1 MEEIL
6 RFEHVSYAYEEE
18 REALL
23 DVCVK
28 VCAGERVAVLGSNGA
43 GKSTLIKIISGYH
56 KQDKGGIIK
65 VDGVLRPGAGRIL
78 FRGAPV
84 GGGAKQLNVLRR
96 GVGLVF
102 QDPEVQLLGGSVEEE
117 VSFGP
122 MNLRLPVGEVRARVD
137 TAIRSFA
144 LEEYRGRAPQY
155 LSGGEKKRVTLADAL
170 AMEPQMLLL
179 DEPAAS
185 LDPANTRLLEQNL
198 QMLSEQGLGL
208 MVATH
213 DVDFAWRW
221 ATRVLVFRGG
231 RLAGDGEPR
240 EIFENGK
247 VTNFRGDI
255 KMFLCCGHAGW
266 SSRCCTAWG
275 ACWALPR
282 RRTLW
287 RNWNRSGNHETG
299 FAGRQLRH
307 ERAAREAGYRGG
319 GTRACRRGA
328 GACVLPRVHQPDDP
342 PHPGRTGRARVRP
355 ARGAGGACGRG
366 GGGCGGAAHPS
377 AVRL

>member
-43 GKSTLIKIISGYH
+43 GKSTFFLLAN
-56 KQDKGGIIK
+56 
-65 VDGVLRPGAGRIL
+65 GVLRPGAGRIL

-102 QDPEVQLLGGSVEEE
+102 QDPEVQLLGGSVEDE

-137 TAIRSFA
+137 AAIRSFA

-198 QMLSEQGLGL
+198 QMLSAGPGAYGCNARRGFRMALGHPGAG
-208 MVATH
+208 VPRGTAG
-213 DVDFAWRW
+213 
-221 ATRVLVFRGG
+221 GG
-231 RLAGDGEPR
+231 RGTAGD
-240 EIFENGK
+240 F
-247 VTNFRGDI
+247 
-255 KMFLCCGHAGW
+255 
-266 SSRCCTAWG
+266 
-275 ACWALPR
+275 
-282 RRTLW
+282 
-287 RNWNRSGNHETG
+287 
-299 FAGRQLRH
+299 
-307 ERAAREAGYRGG
+307 
-319 GTRACRRGA
+319 
-328 GACVLPRVHQPDDP
+328 
-342 PHPGRTGRARVRP
+342 
-355 ARGAGGACGRG
+355 
-366 GGGCGGAAHPS
+366 
-377 AVRL
+377 

>member
-43 GKSTLIKIISGYH
+43 GKSTFFLLAN
-56 KQDKGGIIK
+56 
-65 VDGVLRPGAGRIL
+65 GVLRPGAGRIL

-137 TAIRSFA
+137 AAIRSFA

-170 AMEPQMLLL
+170 AMEPQMLL
-179 DEPAAS
+179 
-185 LDPANTRLLEQNL
+185 
-198 QMLSEQGLGL
+198 
-208 MVATH
+208 H

-240 EIFENGK
+240 EIFEN
-247 VTNFRGDI
+247 VSLLRT
-255 KMFLCCGHAGW
+255 CGLEQPVLY
-266 SSRCCTAWG
+266 RV
-275 ACWALPR
+275 
-282 RRTLW
+282 
-287 RNWNRSGNHETG
+287 
-299 FAGRQLRH
+299 GRVLGL
-307 ERAAREAGYRGG
+307 AA
-319 GTRACRRGA
+319 
-328 GACVLPRVHQPDDP
+328 P
-342 PHPGRTGRARVRP
+342 PHTVEELEQEWKP
-355 ARGAGGACGRG
+355 
-366 GGGCGGAAHPS
+366 
-377 AVRL
+377 

>member
-43 GKSTLIKIISGYH
+43 GKSTFFLLAN
-56 KQDKGGIIK
+56 
-65 VDGVLRPGAGRIL
+65 GVLRPGAGRIL

-137 TAIRSFA
+137 AAIRSFA

-170 AMEPQMLLL
+170 AMEPQVLLL

-185 LDPANTRLLEQNL
+185 WTRQIPACWNKIFRCFRSRAWGLWL
-198 QMLSEQGLGL
+198 QRTTWISHGAGPR
-208 MVATH
+208 A
-213 DVDFAWRW
+213 
-221 ATRVLVFRGG
+221 LVFREG
-231 RLAGDGEPR
+231 RLAGTG
-240 EIFENGK
+240 N
-247 VTNFRGDI
+247 RGR
-255 KMFLCCGHAGW
+255 F
-266 SSRCCTAWG
+266 
-275 ACWALPR
+275 
-282 RRTLW
+282 
-287 RNWNRSGNHETG
+287 
-299 FAGRQLRH
+299 
-307 ERAAREAGYRGG
+307 
-319 GTRACRRGA
+319 
-328 GACVLPRVHQPDDP
+328 
-342 PHPGRTGRARVRP
+342 
-355 ARGAGGACGRG
+355 
-366 GGGCGGAAHPS
+366 
-377 AVRL
+377 

>member
-43 GKSTLIKIISGYH
+43 GKSTFFLLAN
-56 KQDKGGIIK
+56 
-65 VDGVLRPGAGRIL
+65 GVLRPGAGRIL

-137 TAIRSFA
+137 AAIRSFA

-198 QMLSEQGLGL
+198 GAGPGAYGCNARRGFRMALGHPGAG
-208 MVATH
+208 VPRGTAG
-213 DVDFAWRW
+213 
-221 ATRVLVFRGG
+221 GG
-231 RLAGDGEPR
+231 RGTAGD
-240 EIFENGK
+240 F
-247 VTNFRGDI
+247 
-255 KMFLCCGHAGW
+255 
-266 SSRCCTAWG
+266 
-275 ACWALPR
+275 
-282 RRTLW
+282 
-287 RNWNRSGNHETG
+287 
-299 FAGRQLRH
+299 
-307 ERAAREAGYRGG
+307 
-319 GTRACRRGA
+319 
-328 GACVLPRVHQPDDP
+328 
-342 PHPGRTGRARVRP
+342 
-355 ARGAGGACGRG
+355 
-366 GGGCGGAAHPS
+366 
-377 AVRL
+377 

>member
-43 GKSTLIKIISGYH
+43 GKSTFFLLAN
-56 KQDKGGIIK
+56 
-65 VDGVLRPGAGRIL
+65 GVLRPGAGRIL

-122 MNLRLPVGEVRARVD
+122 MNLRLPVGEVRVRVD
-137 TAIRSFA
+137 AAIRSFA

-221 ATRVLVFRGG
+221 ATRALVFREG

-240 EIFENGK
+240 EIFEN
-247 VTNFRGDI
+247 VSLLRT
-255 KMFLCCGHAGW
+255 CGLEQPVLY
-266 SSRCCTAWG
+266 RV
-275 ACWALPR
+275 
-282 RRTLW
+282 
-287 RNWNRSGNHETG
+287 
-299 FAGRQLRH
+299 GRVLGL
-307 ERAAREAGYRGG
+307 AA
-319 GTRACRRGA
+319 
-328 GACVLPRVHQPDDP
+328 P
-342 PHPGRTGRARVRP
+342 PHTVEELEQEWKP
-355 ARGAGGACGRG
+355 
-366 GGGCGGAAHPS
+366 
-377 AVRL
+377 